1 MFLNRNG
8 RNCATYKEFRVFHEN
23 NLRFVIV
30 FNVKNYPVVIV
41 RVQRILSF
49 CSQNDLTGRK
59 GFEHKKQ
66 HLQ

>member
-41 RVQRILSF
+41 RVQRR
-49 CSQNDLTGRK
+49 RK
-59 GFEHKKQ
+59 GFEYKNNTSNENNKRMFCFF
-66 HLQ
+66 